1 MMPSSSR
8 ISGRKLSSLT
18 LRPVRGIQATR
29 EFPGAPIWGKLD
41 STADIVSVL
50 YVGIIYYQDI
60 NLVQKANRL
69 GDIKISKV
77 ALREVGQTDVVLMKR
92 KRAGDRTKKAPT

>member
-1 MMPSSSR
+1 
-8 ISGRKLSSLT
+8 L
-18 LRPVRGIQATR
+18 
-29 EFPGAPIWGKLD
+29 GKLD